1 VSAPDAWDAVLER
14 LDDAAALTGL
24 DPGIHA
30 KLRIPKRVLEVAVP
44 VRMDDG
50 HLEVF
55 TGWRVHHDTTRG
67 PGKGGIRFHPGVN
80 AREVTALAAGMTLK
94 TAVASLPFG
103 GAKGGVACDPRRLSL
118 GELERL
124 TRRYTVEIAPLLGP
138 DLDIPAP
145 DINTDGRVM
154 AWLLDTLAMLKGTD
168 VASSVTGKPLSVG
181 GTKGHSGA
189 TSTGVLVCARAAFK
203 ELGLDFVGSRAVVQ
217 GFGKVG
223 GPLAFLLASAGMRVV
238 AVADVDGATYNQ
250 GGLDTAALADHVTAA
265 GTVAGFDGGDELH
278 PDDLWEVPAELC
290 VPAALAGA
298 IDEDVA
304 GRLAARVVVEAAN
317 GPTTP
322 DADRILEERGIQVVP
337 DILANAGGVT
347 ASYFEWAQSRQG
359 MQWEEDVLAVRLRR
373 SMEVASADVWAKA
386 ATLGVNL
393 RRSAF
398 ALAVE
403 RVAEAI
409 AARGIFP

>member
-1 VSAPDAWDAVLER
+1 
-14 LDDAAALTGL
+14 
-24 DPGIHA
+24 
-30 KLRIPKRVLEVAVP
+30 
-44 VRMDDG
+44 
-50 HLEVF
+50 
-55 TGWRVHHDTTRG
+55 
-67 PGKGGIRFHPGVN
+67 
-80 AREVTALAAGMTLK
+80 
-94 TAVASLPFG
+94 
-103 GAKGGVACDPRRLSL
+103 
-118 GELERL
+118 
-124 TRRYTVEIAPLLGP
+124 
-138 DLDIPAP
+138 
-145 DINTDGRVM
+145 
-154 AWLLDTLAMLKGTD
+154 
-168 VASSVTGKPLSVG
+168 
-181 GTKGHSGA
+181 
-189 TSTGVLVCARAAFK
+189 
-203 ELGLDFVGSRAVVQ
+203 VQ

-250 GGLDTAALADHVTAA
+250 GGLDPAALADHVAAA
-265 GTVAGFDGGDELH
+265 GTVAGFDGGDELN

-298 IDEDVA
+298 IDEGVA
-304 GRLAARVVVEAAN
+304 GRLAATVVVEAAN
-317 GPTTP
+317 GPTTTA
-322 DADRILEERGIQVVP
+322 ADGVLEERGIHVVP

-359 MQWEEDVLAVRLRR
+359 MQWDEDVLALRLRR

-386 ATLGVNL
+386 AHLEVTL

>member
-1 VSAPDAWDAVLER
+1 MGDPDPGVPAKDAWDALLER
-14 LDDAAALTGL
+14 LDDAAKLTGI
-24 DPGIHA
+24 DPDIHR
-30 KLRIPKRVLEVAVP
+30 KLRTPKRVLEVAVP

-67 PGKGGIRFHPGVN
+67 PGKGGIRFHPAVD

-94 TAVASLPFG
+94 TAVAGLPFG
-103 GAKGGVACDPRRLSL
+103 GAKGGVRCDPRRLSL

-145 DINTDGRVM
+145 DVNTDGRVM
-154 AWLLDTLAMLKGTD
+154 AWLLDTLAMLKGID
-168 VASSVTGKPLSVG
+168 VSTSVTGKPLSVG

-203 ELGLDFVGSRAVVQ
+203 ELGLDFVGGRAVVQ

-238 AVADVDGATYNQ
+238 AVSDIDGATYNQ
-250 GGLDTAALADHVTAA
+250 GGLDPAALADHVAAA
-265 GTVAGFDGGDELH
+265 GTVAGFDGGDVID
-278 PDDLWEVPAELC
+278 PDEIWEVPAELC
-290 VPAALAGA
+290 VPAALAGS
-298 IDEDVA
+298 IDLEAA
-304 GRLAARVVVEAAN
+304 GRLRAPVVVEAAN

-322 DADRILEERGIQVVP
+322 EADHVLEDRGIHVVP

-347 ASYFEWAQSRQG
+347 ASYF
-359 MQWEEDVLAVRLRR
+359 
-373 SMEVASADVWAKA
+373 
-386 ATLGVNL
+386 
-393 RRSAF
+393 
-398 ALAVE
+398 
-403 RVAEAI
+403 
-409 AARGIFP
+409 